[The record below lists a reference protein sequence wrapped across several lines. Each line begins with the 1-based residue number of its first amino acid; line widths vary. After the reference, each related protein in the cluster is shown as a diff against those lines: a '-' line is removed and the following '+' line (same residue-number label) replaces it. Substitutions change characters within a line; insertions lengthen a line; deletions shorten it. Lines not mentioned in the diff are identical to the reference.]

1 MTAIKLYRVGRW
13 CYERGIPIV
22 PRFAYYLIRLLYH
35 SVIPMSVEIGEG
47 TSLGHCLGIVLHER
61 CRIGKNVVIAHQV
74 TVGGQSGRYAVPVIE
89 DNCYI
94 GPGAKVLGPIRIGEG
109 SLVGANAVVI
119 NDVPPRS
126 VVAGVP
132 ARVIRSDINIEDDYS
147 VEESRTSHQ

>member
-47 TSLGHCLGIVLHER
+47 TSLGHCLGIVLHGR

-74 TVGGQSGRYAVPVIE
+74 PVGGRSGNSAAPAIE
-89 DNCYI
+89 NSCSI
-94 GPGAKVLGPIRIGEG
+94 GPGAWVLGQIRI
-109 SLVGANAVVI
+109 ADA
-119 NDVPPRS
+119 
-126 VVAGVP
+126 AW
-132 ARVIRSDINIEDDYS
+132 
-147 VEESRTSHQ
+147 

>member
-22 PRFAYYLIRLLYH
+22 PKFAYYLIRLLYQ
-35 SVIPMSVEIGEG
+35 SIIPMSVEIGEG
-47 TSLGHCLGIVLHER
+47 TSLSMGLVLHER

-132 ARVIRSDINIEDDYS
+132 ARVIRSDVNIKEAYS
-147 VEESRTSHQ
+147 VEEFPNFHQ

>member
-1 MTAIKLYRVGRW
+1 MISFKLYRVGRW

-22 PRFAYYLIRLLYH
+22 PKSAYYLIRLLYH
-35 SVIPMSVEIGEG
+35 SIIPMSVEIGEG
-47 TSLGHCLGIVLHER
+47 TSLSMGLVLHER

-132 ARVIRSDINIEDDYS
+132 ARVIRSDVNIKEAYS
-147 VEESRTSHQ
+147 GEELPNSHQ

>member
-1 MTAIKLYRVGRW
+1 MTAIELYRVGRW

-22 PRFAYYLIRLLYH
+22 PKLVYYLIRLIFH
-35 SVIPMSVEIGEG
+35 SVVPMSVEIGEG
-47 TSLGHCLGIVLHER
+47 TSMAYCLGIVLHAR

-74 TVGGQSGRYAVPVIE
+74 TVGGQSGRYGLPVIE

-94 GPGAKVLGPIRIGEG
+94 GPGAKVLGPIRIGAG

-126 VVAGVP
+126 VVAGIP
-132 ARVIRSDINIEDDYS
+132 AQIIRSDINIQEDYS
-147 VEESRTSHQ
+147 VEELPGFRL